1 MTLDNARERQRLAD
15 TVISTAMWAMMSEAA
30 VTPKPGLV
38 DRANSG
44 ANKDMDFFTFIN
56 SASALLPWF
65 RDCALAG
72 FDSRDE
78 GNVAHSPKVLF
89 ETLRPLGIKAEA
101 LMKKATGG
109 VNVHRGYIFCLG
121 VLSAAFGRLYLNTPD
136 LTGIVEFSK
145 AMTAALP
152 EDFYSPIADGEISH
166 GEAAYRQNGIQ
177 GIRGEVCR
185 GFPSV
190 TGRSLPLLRRLLKEG
205 HSLNDS
211 GVAIL
216 LNLMAVAEDT
226 NIIHRGGI
234 KTFRSIQEEL
244 GSFLA
249 AAPDMEAIK
258 NKACDMDREFI
269 LKNISPGGTAD
280 LLGVTFFL
288 YRLTGG

>member
-1 MTLDNARERQRLAD
+1 MTSDNAKERQRLAD
-15 TVISTAMWAMMSEAA
+15 MVVSAAMWAMMSEAA

-44 ANKDMDFFTFIN
+44 ANKDMDFFTFVD
-56 SASALLPWF
+56 SASVLLPWF

-72 FDSRDE
+72 FDSGEE
-78 GNVAHSPKVLF
+78 GNVAHNPSILF
-89 ETLRPLGIKAEA
+89 ETLRPLGVEAEA

-121 VLSAAFGRLYLNTPD
+121 VLSAAFGRLYLNAPD
-136 LTGIVEFSK
+136 LTNIVEFSK
-145 AMTAALP
+145 AMTAVLP
-152 EDFYSPIADGEISH
+152 EDFSRSIANREISH
-166 GEAAYRQNGIQ
+166 GEAAYRQNGVQ

-190 TGRSLPLLRRLLKEG
+190 TECALPLLRCLLSEG
-205 HSLNDS
+205 HSLNDA
-211 GVAIL
+211 GVAVL
-216 LNLMAVAEDT
+216 LNLMVVVEDT

-234 KTFRSIQEEL
+234 KALRSIQEEL

-249 AAPDMEAIK
+249 AGPGMAAIK

-269 LKNISPGGTAD
+269 LKNINPGGAAD
-280 LLGVTFFL
+280 LLGVAFFL
-288 YRLTGG
+288 HRLTA